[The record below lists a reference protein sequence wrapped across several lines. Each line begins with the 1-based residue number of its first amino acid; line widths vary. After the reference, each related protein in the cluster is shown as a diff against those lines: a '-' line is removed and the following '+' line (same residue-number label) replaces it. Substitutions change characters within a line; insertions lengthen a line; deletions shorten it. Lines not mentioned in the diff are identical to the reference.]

1 MIDNLI
7 KSFKQF
13 VPDFLSSYCIINGSF
28 LELDKVEKMG
38 YNEFWEYKECLRD
51 EYNFK

>member
-38 YNEFWEYKECLRD
+38 YNEF
-51 EYNFK
+51 

>member
-28 LELDKVEKMG
+28 LELDKVEKWATMSFE
-38 YNEFWEYKECLRD
+38 NTK
-51 EYNFK
+51 NV